1 MTPLVV
7 LNVVRSLLQKQK
19 RSKELILQ
27 QQERAYPRLY
37 WSLRTALRPLIDA
50 HEQQIDLDLVSPVV
64 NTPGSSSSGS
74 SSGCCSLAVTATNN
88 GGGQQKR
95 QQRTRAKAN
104 SSISSVTSGQWQAAG
119 QQDENEETDE
129 EPVL

>member
-1 MTPLVV
+1 MLSI
-7 LNVVRSLLQKQK
+7 LFQKRK
-19 RSKELILQ
+19 RSKELILG
-27 QQERAYPRLY
+27 QERAYPRLY

-74 SSGCCSLAVTATNN
+74 SGCCSLAVGSGGN
-88 GGGQQKR
+88 GQGGASGQQKR
-95 QQRTRAKAN
+95 QQRRAKAN
-104 SSISSVTSGQWQAAG
+104 SMSSVGPIVQWQAG
-119 QQDENEETDE
+119 EQDENEDETDE